1 MALYMYLCTSFQVQ
15 SILWVVIAVVALSLY
30 TCDIQ
35 VETDIT
41 NPVYYLYFIYFFSKY
56 MTNIFSLR
64 AHPLLNLRVFQTGAT
79 K

>member
-1 MALYMYLCTSFQVQ
+1 MALYMYLCNSFQIQ
-15 SILWVVIAVVALSLY
+15 SILWAVLAAVGIFLY

-35 VETDIT
+35 VQPDLT

>member
-56 MTNIFSLR
+56 TTDNFSLR
-64 AHPLLNLRVFQTGAT
+64 AHPLLNLLVFQTGAT